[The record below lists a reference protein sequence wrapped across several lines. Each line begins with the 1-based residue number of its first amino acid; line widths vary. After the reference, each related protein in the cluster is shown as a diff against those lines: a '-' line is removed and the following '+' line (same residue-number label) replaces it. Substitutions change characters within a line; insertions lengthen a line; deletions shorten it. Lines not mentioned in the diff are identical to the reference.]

1 MTGFRD
7 RRIMR
12 PDQNEKLRAMDKV
25 DMEKANLVARLRKV
39 VKIQQTFLIAY
50 GGLIL
55 LTIAFLFSKLVA
67 DVWGDLF
74 SSLSPV

>member
-1 MTGFRD
+1 MC
-7 RRIMR
+7 
-12 PDQNEKLRAMDKV
+12 PDWNGRLQAMDNM
-25 DMEKANLVARLRKV
+25 DMEKANLIARLREV

-55 LTIAFLFSKLVA
+55 LTIVFLFSKLVV

-74 SSLSPV
+74 SSLSRV